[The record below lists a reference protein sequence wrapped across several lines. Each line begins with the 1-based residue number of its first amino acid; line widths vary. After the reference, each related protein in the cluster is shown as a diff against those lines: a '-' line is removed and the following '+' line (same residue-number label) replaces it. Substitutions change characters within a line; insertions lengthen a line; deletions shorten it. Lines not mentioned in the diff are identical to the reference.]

1 MVPIL
6 AFERLLSEVMQ
17 SSKVGVKSKFTT
29 QKRLFYFYYQ
39 SVNDILYVFTVYQ
52 YRPEGTVST
61 AIALLENTPQTN
73 YSDAEK
79 LGAEITELCSYIYAA
94 ESRFLSLIHEF
105 DEKGYWAGQGLFSCA
120 HWLNLKCGIGMNA
133 AREKLR
139 VAHALAELP
148 KISERFE
155 KGQLSYSKVRAITRI
170 ADKSNEDYLLMIADH
185 GTAHHVEK
193 LVSKYRTAKRLQ
205 DVDIVRAQYNNREVT
220 HYYDDDGCLVI
231 KARLPAEQG
240 ALIVK
245 ALEMA
250 MDARFHDKDDATVHG
265 PSGQTSDL
273 ESEDEAPSIAAR
285 RADALTDIAET
296 YMNNSESSGS
306 TADRYQVVV
315 HVTAVTSNIEDGPG
329 VTTETSRRIGCD
341 SSVVCIKEDE
351 NGEPLSIGRRSRSIP
366 PPMRR
371 ALRARD
377 KGCRFPGCTNTRFVD
392 GHHIQHWADGG
403 ETSLDN
409 LISLCR
415 HHHHLVHEGGF
426 SCSKEND
433 GQIIFK
439 DQREQPLDQS
449 PNLSGIAAND
459 DIQEWIDREF
469 FEASIDSETC
479 SARWHAGE
487 RMDWQAA
494 VSALF

>member
-1 MVPIL
+1 M
-6 AFERLLSEVMQ
+6 
-17 SSKVGVKSKFTT
+17 
-29 QKRLFYFYYQ
+29 
-39 SVNDILYVFTVYQ
+39 
-52 YRPEGTVST
+52 ST
-61 AIALLENTPQTN
+61 AIAILETTPQST

-94 ESRFLSLIHEF
+94 ESRFLSLIREF
-105 DEKGYWAGQGLFSCA
+105 DEKGYWAQQGLFSCA

-148 KISERFE
+148 KISERFD
-155 KGQLSYSKVRAITRI
+155 KGQLSFSKVRAITRI

-193 LVSKYRTAKRLQ
+193 LVTKYRTAKRLQ
-205 DVDIVRAQYNNREVT
+205 DVDIVRAQYNNREMT
-220 HYYDDDGCLVI
+220 HYYDHDGCLVI

-250 MDARFHDKDDATVHG
+250 MDARFYDNDVSAIHM
-265 PSGQTSDL
+265 PLGQTSDL
-273 ESEDEAPSIAAR
+273 EAEPEPDPIAAR
-285 RADALTDIAET
+285 RADALADIAET
-296 YMNNSESSGS
+296 YMNNNDSSGS

-315 HVTAVTSNIEDGPG
+315 HVSADQVPLGQTSSLEDGPG
-329 VTTETSRRIGCD
+329 VTAVTSRRIACD

-377 KGCRFPGCTNTRFVD
+377 KGCRFPGCTNKRFVD

-403 ETSLDN
+403 KTSLDN
-409 LISLCR
+409 LILLCR

-426 SCSKEND
+426 ACSKDKD
-433 GQIIFK
+433 GKITFK
-439 DQREQPLDQS
+439 DQRDQPLEQS
-449 PNLSGIAAND
+449 AGLTGVAAND
-459 DIQEWIDREF
+459 DIQQWIDREL
-469 FEASIDSETC
+469 FEADIDSETC

>member
-1 MVPIL
+1 MP
-6 AFERLLSEVMQ
+6 A
-17 SSKVGVKSKFTT
+17 
-29 QKRLFYFYYQ
+29 
-39 SVNDILYVFTVYQ
+39 
-52 YRPEGTVST
+52 
-61 AIALLENTPQTN
+61 AIALLETTPQTD

-94 ESRFLSLIHEF
+94 ESRFLSLIRKF

-155 KGQLSYSKVRAITRI
+155 KGRLSYSKVRAITRI
-170 ADKSNEDYLLMIADH
+170 ADSSNEEYLLMIADH

-220 HYYDDDGCLVI
+220 HYYDDAGCLVI

-250 MDARFHDKDDATVHG
+250 MDAAFVGARPTRDTTDTKVTAV
-265 PSGQTSDL
+265 TSDL

-285 RADALTDIAET
+285 RADALTEIAET

-315 HVTAVTSNIEDGPG
+315 HVTADQVHSGQTSHIEDGPG
-329 VTTETSRRIGCD
+329 VYPKGTLTAVTSRRIACD
-341 SSVVCIKEDE
+341 SSIVRIEEDKH
-351 NGEPLSIGRRSRSIP
+351 GEPLSIGRRSRSIP

-409 LISLCR
+409 LVLLCR

-426 SCSKEND
+426 ACGRDFD
-433 GQIIFK
+433 GKITFK

-449 PNLSGIAAND
+449 PGLSGVAAND
-459 DIQEWIDREF
+459 DIQQWIDREF
-469 FEASIDSETC
+469 FEADIDSESSRQAGPRC
-479 SARWHAGE
+479 AARWYAGE